1 MLEMYNRLRTLKK
14 NGRVTWESCTW
25 ANRHAETWHKDNAF
39 IRKVETSSDSCIV
52 LTTDQQ
58 FKDMERFCTN
68 VSQFSIL
75 GVDPTFNFGNYYVN
89 LTSCRHLL
97 LWPTEDKN
105 PVQIGPTHI
114 HNKKEPSSYY
124 RLSSTTIKLDGK
136 TQNVLVYGTDRE
148 KALSEGLA
156 DLSLMPSICSGTC
169 IRKTM

>member
-1 MLEMYNRLRTLKK
+1 MLKWGNR
-14 NGRVTWESCTW
+14 
-25 ANRHAETWHKDNAF
+25 HKDNAF

-97 LWPTEDKN
+97 LWPKEDKN

-148 KALSEGLA
+148 KALSEGFGRPLPYAQHLLWDLA
-156 DLSLMPSICSGTC
+156 TN
-169 IRKTM
+169 